1 MRNRLRRIGKEMF
14 RQSKSQLPTPCADI
28 ALSLNTSIL
37 RIAHAERKE
46 MFIALVQK
54 LTERITKNG

>member
-1 MRNRLRRIGKEMF
+1 MF